1 MATSP
6 AAAPVAQNQDTAQP
20 KSGERRGPLLLQVVR
35 VEQLAPS
42 LLRIILGGE
51 ALADYP
57 ADAAGAHIKVLIP
70 RPGQEKP
77 LLPILGEGRPKWDVP
92 QEERPSLRTYT
103 IRSVDTAKQE
113 LALEFVV
120 HDHGGPAATWAR
132 NAEPGAWI
140 GISAPGSQF
149 AFPANC
155 DWHLFAGDATA
166 LPGIAARLERLPEN
180 ASGVALIEVADAGEI
195 IELSHPVGIH
205 LQWYSL
211 AEVAAGRSPV
221 ADAVLA
227 LNIPATA
234 AIYAAGE
241 AASMS
246 TIRNH
251 VRQTLGI
258 PRDQVYVI
266 PYWKQGANEEIYHN
280 QRHEFMDADE

>member
-1 MATSP
+1 MTTSTAT
-6 AAAPVAQNQDTAQP
+6 APVAQSEETARP
-20 KSGERRGPLLLQVVR
+20 KGEVRRGPLLLQVVR
-35 VEQLAPS
+35 TEQLAPS

-57 ADAAGAHIKVLIP
+57 ADAAGAHIKALIP

-77 LLPILGEGRPKWDVP
+77 HLPVLGEGRPRWEVP
-92 QEERPSLRTYT
+92 PEVRPAVRTYT
-103 IRSVDTAKQE
+103 VRWVDTVKQE

-132 NAEPGAWI
+132 NAQPGAWI
-140 GISAPGSQF
+140 AISSAGSQVE
-149 AFPANC
+149 FPATC
-155 DWHLFAGDATA
+155 DWHLFAGDPTA
-166 LPGIAARLERLPEN
+166 LPGIAARLERLP
-180 ASGVALIEVADAGEI
+180 ADARGVVLIEVADASEKFD
-195 IELSHPVGIH
+195 LAHPAGVEVRWLLQSDSVGR
-205 LQWYSL
+205 
-211 AEVAAGRSPV
+211 GSPL

-227 LNIPATA
+227 LDIPATA

-241 AASMS
+241 AASMN

-266 PYWKQGANEEIYHN
+266 PYWKQGANEEVYHN